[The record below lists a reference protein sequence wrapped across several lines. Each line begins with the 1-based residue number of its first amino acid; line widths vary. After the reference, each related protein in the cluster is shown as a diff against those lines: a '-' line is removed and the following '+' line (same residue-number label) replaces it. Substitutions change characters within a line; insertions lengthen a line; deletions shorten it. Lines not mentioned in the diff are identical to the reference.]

1 MEHMEKKLFSLIK
14 HLGISRSIRAGG
26 MACTNLQTS
35 GEVLY
40 IESGQ
45 VEVTYYSTNPEK
57 LNSVGNIK
65 EAGSW
70 IGLAI
75 AMHETCTQWVE
86 VTAQTDCCVA
96 TINIA
101 NLLQHLA
108 IANSPSESCFSLI
121 AKILAKEVTETTNS
135 FKQYILED
143 SFERFCT
150 SLKKASELG
159 IHSKTSCKLPYTP
172 DDIARFTG
180 NSKEMT
186 RRYTVRLIKEEKA
199 YLDNERKIHLI
210 GELYAQ
216 PVLV

>member
-57 LNSVGNIK
+57 LNSVGDIK

-70 IGLAI
+70 VGLAT

>member
-1 MEHMEKKLFSLIK
+1 MEKKLFLLIK
-14 HLGISRSIRAGG
+14 HLGVSRSIRAGG
-26 MACTNLQTS
+26 MVCTNLQTS

-40 IESGQ
+40 VESGQ

-57 LNSVGNIK
+57 LNSVGDIK

-70 IGLAI
+70 IGLAP
-75 AMHETCTQWVE
+75 ALHETCTHWVE
-86 VTAQTDCCVA
+86 ATAQTDCCVVV
-96 TINIA
+96 ISVA

-108 IANSPSESCFSLI
+108 VANLHSESCFSLI

-210 GELYAQ
+210 GELYEQ
-216 PVLV
+216 PFLV

>member
-1 MEHMEKKLFSLIK
+1 MEKKLFLLIK

-26 MACTNLQTS
+26 MVCTNLQTS

-45 VEVTYYSTNPEK
+45 VEVTHYSTNPEK
-57 LNSVGNIK
+57 LNSIGDIK

-70 IGLAI
+70 IGLAT
-75 AMHETCTQWVE
+75 ALHETCTHWVE
-86 VTAQTDCCVA
+86 ATAQTDCCVVV
-96 TINIA
+96 INA
-101 NLLQHLA
+101 VNLLQHLA
-108 IANSPSESCFSLI
+108 VANSPCFSLV
-121 AKILAKEVTETTNS
+121 AKILAKEAAETTNS

-186 RRYTVRLIKEEKA
+186 RRYTVRLIKEERA

-210 GELYAQ
+210 GDLHEQ

>member
-1 MEHMEKKLFSLIK
+1 MEKKLFLLIK

-26 MACTNLQTS
+26 MVCTNLQTS

-45 VEVTYYSTNPEK
+45 VEVTHYSTNPEK
-57 LNSVGNIK
+57 LNSIGDIK

-70 IGLAI
+70 IGLAT
-75 AMHETCTQWVE
+75 ALHETCTHWVE
-86 VTAQTDCCVA
+86 ATAQTDCCVVV
-96 TINIA
+96 INA
-101 NLLQHLA
+101 VNLLQHLA
-108 IANSPSESCFSLI
+108 VANSPCFSLV
-121 AKILAKEVTETTNS
+121 AKILAKEAAETTNS

-150 SLKKASELG
+150 SLKKASKLG

-186 RRYTVRLIKEEKA
+186 RRYTVRLIKEERA

-210 GELYAQ
+210 GDLHEQ